1 LNQIP
6 PDAIGTLGFDPEA
19 VLLKEPGILLDPHFL
34 SALHAELRS
43 ELGKSDANLTLLQ
56 MGFLHGLQDAMR
68 IVSATFG
75 REQSK
80 SESSAGPSLAFQL
93 RATTDNAQPEAIS
106 LEGLWPEH
114 IEASAYLAALD
125 ESEHPACFLSAGYTS
140 GWLTGTLDADILAL
154 ESSCNTCG
162 GDSCSFSARE
172 ASVWR
177 ESGDPTA
184 LKILDALPFAVF
196 RSIVQAN
203 LDFVDDR
210 KMDSMDDR
218 KTALDRVEPGSSIV
232 HIWGPVMVIPFQD
245 GDAALNA
252 VELIGRDP
260 AARNVSVVVVDLSGA
275 IIDEAFGAIVL
286 EQLVELI
293 EAWGAEVVFA
303 AVSPLSEAAIADL
316 ERQPLLIHKNVAEAI
331 AAAFQ
336 LASAQRNPA

>member
-1 LNQIP
+1 MNQIP

-34 SALHAELRS
+34 GALHTELRS
-43 ELGKSDANLTLLQ
+43 ELGNSDANLTLLQ

-68 IVSATFG
+68 AVNAAFG
-75 REQSK
+75 REQH
-80 SESSAGPSLAFQL
+80 ESQGAAGPSLAFQL
-93 RATTDNAQPEAIS
+93 RATADTAPPGAIS

-114 IEASAYLAALD
+114 IEASAHLAALG
-125 ESEHPACFLSAGYTS
+125 EPEHPACFLSAGYTS
-140 GWLTGTLDADILAL
+140 GWLSGTLDADILAL
-154 ESSCNTCG
+154 ESSCNACG
-162 GDSCSFSARE
+162 ADSCNFSARE

-184 LKILDALPFAVF
+184 LKILDTLPFAIF
-196 RSIVQAN
+196 RAFVQAN
-203 LDFVDDR
+203 LD
-210 KMDSMDDR
+210 SMDDHIP
-218 KTALDRVEPGSSIV
+218 ALDRVDPGSSIV

-260 AARNVSVVVVDLSGA
+260 AARNVSVVVVDLSEVV
-275 IIDEAFGAIVL
+275 IDEALGAVAL

-303 AVSPLSEAAIADL
+303 AVSPLSEAAVADL
-316 ERQPLLIHKNVAEAI
+316 ERQPLLIHKDIAEAI

-336 LASAQRNPA
+336 LANAQHNPA

>member
-1 LNQIP
+1 VNRIP
-6 PDAIGTLGFDPEA
+6 PDAIGALGFDPEA

-43 ELGKSDANLTLLQ
+43 ELGESDANLTLLQ

-68 IVSATFG
+68 VVSAAFG
-75 REQSK
+75 REQP
-80 SESSAGPSLAFQL
+80 ESQSPAGPSLAFQL
-93 RATTDNAQPEAIS
+93 RATVDNAQPGAIS

-114 IEASAYLAALD
+114 VEASAYLATLG
-125 ESEHPACFLSAGYTS
+125 EPEHPTCFLSAGYTS

-154 ESSCNTCG
+154 ESSCNACG
-162 GDSCSFSARE
+162 AGCCNFSAWE

-196 RSIVQAN
+196 RAFVQAK
-203 LDFVDDR
+203 LDSVDDP
-210 KMDSMDDR
+210 KS
-218 KTALDRVEPGSSIV
+218 KLDRVGSDSSIV

-260 AARNVSVVVVDLSGA
+260 AARDVSVVVVDLSGV
-275 IIDEAFGAIVL
+275 IIDEAFGAITL

-303 AVSPLSEAAIADL
+303 AVSPLSEAAVADL
-316 ERQPLLIHKNVAEAI
+316 ERQPLLIHKDIAEAI

-336 LASAQRNPA
+336 LANAQRNPA